1 MDRVEKLGLGAAVG
15 GHAILLGAFALG
27 MMAST
32 QTLPKREAISVSLVG
47 EIADVSTAPDAIQE
61 EAAPPAPG
69 DSAPAEPPPAPSPT
83 PVMQIEKP
91 VEKPVEKSLERPQ
104 PKPIPKAAKPE
115 TAPPVAKVAV
125 KKEPVK
131 QPPAKAATPP
141 VKTAAAAPPQTA
153 KAATAAGKGTTPAK
167 PGGLS
172 RSFEDS
178 INNIGKA
185 PGAGKAVGTPAAKT
199 DTEVRR
205 SVGISIAGQ
214 IRGRVRACAPSGI
227 DINQI
232 ETFVTLSLEPSGKL
246 TSVRFDKQ
254 TGVNDSNQPQAGP
267 LKDCILQAVRA
278 ASPYEGLDSQYHDVW
293 KTHALRLRATG

>member
-1 MDRVEKLGLGAAVG
+1 MDRVEKVGLGAAIG
-15 GHAILLGAFALG
+15 GHVILLGAFGLG
-27 MMAST
+27 LLASADT
-32 QTLPKREAISVSLVG
+32 IKKQESISVSLVG

-61 EAAPPAPG
+61 ESAPPAAG
-69 DSAPAEPPPAPSPT
+69 DTAPSEPPPAPT

-91 VEKPVEKSLERPQ
+91 VAKPVQ
-104 PKPIPKAAKPE
+104 KPAKPN
-115 TAPPVAKVAV
+115 TAPPVAKVAA

-131 QPPAKAATPP
+131 TAATPP
-141 VKTAAAAPPQTA
+141 KMVKAAATS
-153 KAATAAGKGTTPAK
+153 GKGTTPAK

-172 RSFEDS
+172 RNFEDS

-199 DTEVRR
+199 APEVRR

-214 IRGRVRACAPSGI
+214 IRSRVRACAPSGI
-227 DINQI
+227 DINKI

-254 TGVNDSNQPQAGP
+254 VGVTDSNQPQAGP

-278 ASPYEGLDSQYHDVW
+278 ASPYDGLDPEYHDVW

>member
-1 MDRVEKLGLGAAVG
+1 MAMDRVEKVGLGAAIG
-15 GHAILLGAFALG
+15 GHVILLGAFGLG
-27 MMAST
+27 LLASADT
-32 QTLPKREAISVSLVG
+32 VKKQESISVSLVG

-61 EAAPPAPG
+61 ESAPPAAG
-69 DSAPAEPPPAPSPT
+69 DTAPSEPPPAST

-91 VEKPVEKSLERPQ
+91 VAKPVQ
-104 PKPIPKAAKPE
+104 KPD
-115 TAPPVAKVAV
+115 AKVAA

-131 QPPAKAATPP
+131 QPPVKA
-141 VKTAAAAPPQTA
+141 
-153 KAATAAGKGTTPAK
+153 TTPAK

-172 RSFEDS
+172 RSFDDS
-178 INNIGKA
+178 ISNIGKA

-199 DTEVRR
+199 AAEVRR

-214 IRGRVRACAPSGI
+214 IRSRVRACAPSGI
-227 DINQI
+227 DINKI
-232 ETFVTLSLEPSGKL
+232 ETFVTLSLDPSGKL

-254 TGVNDSNQPQAGP
+254 VGVTDSNQPQAGP

-278 ASPYEGLDSQYHDVW
+278 ASPYDGLDPEYHDVW

>member
-1 MDRVEKLGLGAAVG
+1 MDRAEKLGLGAAIG
-15 GHAILLGAFALG
+15 GHVVLLGAFALS
-27 MMAST
+27 MLASVEPI
-32 QTLPKREAISVSLVG
+32 PKQESISVSLVG

-61 EAAPPAPG
+61 ESAPPSPG
-69 DSAPAEPPPAPSPT
+69 DSAPADPPPVPT
-83 PVMQIEKP
+83 AAMQIEKP
-91 VEKPVEKSLERPQ
+91 VEKPQ
-104 PKPIPKAAKPE
+104 AKPIPIPAKPN
-115 TAPPVAKVAV
+115 TAPPVAKVAA
-125 KKEPVK
+125 KKDPVR
-131 QPPAKAATPP
+131 QPPAKAATP
-141 VKTAAAAPPQTA
+141 VKTAAATTKTT
-153 KAATAAGKGTTPAK
+153 KAAASSGKGTSQAK

-199 DTEVRR
+199 ASEVRR

-214 IRGRVRACAPSGI
+214 IRSRVRACAPSGV
-227 DINQI
+227 DINKI
-232 ETFVTLSLEPSGKL
+232 ETFVTLSLEPTGKL

-254 TGVNDSNQPQAGP
+254 TGLNDSNQPQAGP

-278 ASPYEGLDSQYHDVW
+278 ASPYDGLDPDYHDVW